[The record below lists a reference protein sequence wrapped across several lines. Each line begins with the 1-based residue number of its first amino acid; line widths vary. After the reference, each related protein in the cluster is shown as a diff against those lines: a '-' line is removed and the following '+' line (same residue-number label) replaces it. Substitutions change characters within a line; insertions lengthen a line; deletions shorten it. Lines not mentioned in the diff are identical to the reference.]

1 MDKKSAYIFFESN
14 AALMYNQL
22 RGLIID
28 TLYAYRDFFRR
39 FKKEEYKHPEAI
51 ITEEKDWNNDI
62 EDVFLVLEMKDE
74 EGQIIFNTP
83 LEEIKSQLLH
93 VVEMVYSVSHNFS
106 RAEVTISRSDKSRLW
121 EILDKDEV
129 VKEVTDEIESII
141 DSNLNA
147 VAIVEEILEK
157 YAYLLN
163 EGEAVD
169 QFCEEPN
176 HTRKEYEQMIDK
188 YEKIY
193 DQVMAE
199 VPFFIRMSMINI
211 DCCAVKKK
219 LLAICREIIEKKLV
233 VSMSHIV
240 TQNSQKIAK
249 QIELLREDIK
259 PRADSVDK
267 LVELEAA
274 IERIKKIEHKKIKE
288 EFEELYKWLLALV
301 NTPYELSDE
310 EINKVYEIFKMVS
323 AITSDVELNENRIRA
338 DREELEDK
346 LRKKRED
353 FRKSLDSVASSIERL
368 KDYATSFEKE
378 KANDEIDTYQRK
390 LRDAEAEA
398 SDINTKE
405 EKIGWQV
412 TEFPVLAE
420 ATIKLAPYA
429 DLWRLIRDFEA
440 SKQTWAKEQSVFKL
454 NADEVESETKRMKKK
469 ATELCSIFKSDT
481 PNPLKLSKEIRNAI
495 EDFEK
500 HTPLVRILC
509 NPGLKSRHWEK
520 IAKIAQETAGLS
532 NFGPETHTTL
542 EHLVGLDLIKEKVA
556 LEEIAE
562 SATKEYNIE
571 KALIKMDED
580 WTNVVCQLKGWKDT
594 GTYVIQ
600 GDSVDEMQLLLD
612 DQFVRIQTMK
622 GSPYAKAFEKE
633 VEEFEQFLHYTQHI
647 LEYWIKV
654 QAAWLYLEPVFSSED
669 IMKQMPI
676 EGAKFKETDALW
688 KSMMAK
694 IHAAPKMKEVTK
706 NKKLLDQF
714 KEAKEGLDIVQKG
727 LNSYLEKKR
736 SFFPRFFFLSD
747 QELLEIL
754 SETKDPLRV
763 QPHLKKCFEGINK
776 LEFDEL
782 KRIHGM
788 YSSEG
793 EYVKYKGEVDAMAA
807 KGAVEQWLIQVEDQM
822 IVSVRDVIEIAY
834 NDYKKKPR
842 NEWVLSRCGQAV
854 LAIDMTYWTSF
865 AEVALRDGGASAL
878 AGYKATLD
886 QQLEEIVQLVRKDVS
901 KLDRATLQALIVL
914 DVHNRD
920 VINQLVEAGV
930 NDASDF
936 SWLAQLR
943 YYWIDGDIKVK
954 IINATCEYNYEYL
967 GNSSRL
973 VITPLTDR
981 CYRTLCGAIWL
992 NYGGAPEGP
1001 AGTGKTETVKDLA
1014 KALAR
1019 QCVVFNCSDGL
1030 DYKAMG
1036 KFFKGLAS
1044 SGAWSCFDEFN
1055 RIDLEVLSVIAQ
1067 QILTIQIALA
1077 GKVTDFIFDDTRI
1090 SLKPTCNVFITM
1102 NPGYAGRSELPDN
1115 LKALFRSVAMMVP
1128 DYAMISEISLYSY
1141 GFSDATNL
1149 ARKIVTTYKLCSEQ
1163 LSSQKHYDYG
1173 MRAVKSVLVAAGNL
1187 KRKQPNENESILMLR
1202 AINDVNLAKF
1212 LSFDLP
1218 LFKGITSDLFPGIE
1232 LPYID
1237 YTDMIACIHNQIK
1250 HYKLQAVPYFI
1261 DKVIQLY
1268 EMILVRHGLMV
1279 VGMPFGGKTSL
1290 LNVLAGAL
1298 TELSEKNLMDE
1309 HKVHFVRLNPK
1320 SIKMKQLYGYS
1331 DEVTQEWTDGVLA
1344 VKFRAYAKMED
1355 EDRKWIIFDGPVD
1368 AVWIENMNTVL
1379 DDNKKLCL
1387 NSGEIIAM
1395 TNSMNM
1401 IFEPMDL
1408 LEASPATVSRCG
1420 MIYVEPQELGWRPLF
1435 ESWKEHCLP
1444 KTFGAPEIDR
1454 LNMLFD
1460 TAIEPLLNQHKALK
1474 EISPTQPQNLIQSLM
1489 KILSVLFQDFEDE
1502 AWFESIE
1509 MKVRFS
1515 IIDQK
1520 FMFAVIWSIGAS
1532 LTVESRK
1539 RFDLFLKK
1547 LANLDFQEVKF
1558 EKKINLP
1565 NSGQVFDYLH
1575 RLRDNKQESEW
1586 VLWTDL
1592 IQNES
1597 ISNKLQPQEII
1608 VQTTDTVRY
1617 SFLLETFI
1625 RNDIYTLFCGPT
1637 GTGKSVYIKNV
1648 IQNNLP
1654 KDKFTTIE
1662 LGFSAQTSENQTQ
1675 EIIDSKLDK
1684 RKVKGQFGP
1693 PVGKK
1698 VIIFVDDFNMPSKEK
1713 YGAQPPIEIIRQ
1725 MIDMGGW
1732 YDYKDKEKP
1741 FKQIVD
1747 KIFVSAMG
1755 PPGGGRTYITPR
1767 ILRHLNLISL
1777 ASFDDDTLNRIF
1789 VTILHWYF
1797 AKSNF
1802 SADVVKLESKI
1813 VLTTLEIFK
1822 MAMSELRPTPLK
1834 SHYLFNLRDF
1844 SKVILGICMTDK
1856 DRINSQEA
1864 VIKLWTHEVWRVF
1877 GDRLTNDDD
1886 KLLLLRS
1893 MRDVI
1898 RKIFGANFDNVM
1910 AAYDKNKDGKVDTI
1924 DEIRALMFTDVLT
1937 ARTAKL
1943 IYEEVTDFQRLQQSL
1958 EDHLNVY
1965 NSTSDKPMDL
1975 VLFSFAIEHL
1985 LIITRILKQ
1994 PGGNA
1999 LLIGVGGSGRQSL
2012 TNLASYIYDYKVM
2025 QIEIKNNYSR
2035 NDWREDLKNILKS
2048 AGAKNQ
2054 ATVFL
2059 FTDSQIKEEGFVED
2073 INTLL
2078 NTAEV
2083 PNLYTAE
2090 EKAELMEIVR
2100 PVARQEGKAP
2110 EGTPTQ
2116 LYNFFIEKIKK
2127 NLHIVLAFS
2136 PIGDALRNRIRMFP
2150 SLVNCCTIDWF
2161 SAWPE
2166 DALFSVAKKFTSEID
2181 MGTERG
2187 DEIRD
2192 ACTDMLKFF
2201 HASTVSWAEKFYK
2214 ELKRR
2219 YYVTPTSYLEM
2230 IKTFRTL
2237 LAEKRK
2243 EVRASINKYANGY
2256 ERIITTETNV
2266 GKMQEQLTEMKPKLK
2281 EAAEVTAKKMEQ
2293 VAIKKEE
2300 ADQVR
2305 AVVSGEEEIAKA
2317 AADEAN
2323 AIKEECERD
2332 LEEALPA
2339 LREAEG
2345 ALKVLDPAK
2354 VSEVKAMKSNPPIP
2368 IKLTLTAMV
2377 ILTKRPV
2384 ERKKNPQTLE
2394 MENDYWGASLKL
2406 LGEQGLMDYLIK
2418 FSEGIDNVEEKTI
2431 RQLGDFL
2438 NNPENKE
2445 NLKEEKVTNASLACG
2460 CFIKWVRG
2468 MYNLYEVNKKVK
2480 PKKEKKAIAEKKANE
2495 LMAELAVKQAKL
2507 KDIND
2512 KVEALQKEL
2521 DVAQKNKDRLEKE
2534 FDECSKQLDRAYK
2547 LIDSLGTEK
2556 GRWNDLAEQLKSF
2569 YVNLTGDVLV
2579 SSGMIAYLGAFTSAF
2594 RSQITAEWVEKC
2606 ISKNIPSSA
2615 TFSLQQVLGDPVK
2628 IRQWNID
2635 GLPSDAFS
2643 IENAIIISKGLR
2655 WPLCIDPQ
2663 GQANRWIKT
2672 MEKKKLLDVVKLNEG
2687 EKMRRTF
2694 ENALQFG
2701 KPVLLENV
2709 GEDLDPSLTPILLKQ
2724 TYVKGASVYIK
2735 LGDKELDYSASFCLY
2750 ITTKLRNPHYLPE
2763 ISTKVSLIN
2772 FMITPEGLNDQLLGK
2787 LVSLE
2792 KPDLE
2797 KAKERLILESAENKK
2812 QLFEIEEQILKV
2824 LSESTNI
2831 LADDAAIEI
2840 LTASKVKSSEIK
2852 EKQKNA
2858 EVTEKQIDEARAGYS
2873 PVSREAACLFFA
2885 ITDLANIDPM
2895 YQYSLKYFIDLFEQA
2910 IHNSEVSS
2918 VLETRLKNLQE
2929 YFLYSLYANIC
2940 RSLFEKDK
2948 LLFSFLLCVR
2958 LMEFRGTLDDEEYR
2972 FLLTGGISLDE
2983 KLPEKPHVEWLSDKA
2998 WGEIVRLGALEKF
3011 NGFVKDFVAKINEYE
3026 LLYTST
3032 IPHKEPLPEPYDT
3045 SFSPFH
3051 KLMLMRCLR
3060 PDKLV
3065 PAIQDYIKGELAE
3078 KFIEPPPFN
3087 LAEVFKDSTAASPLI
3102 FVLSPG
3108 SDPFTSLYKFAES
3121 KSKEVKAISLGQGQG
3136 PSAERAIDEATK
3148 TGNWVVLQNCHLAIT
3163 WMPTLERICEG
3174 FNGEPK
3180 PHPEFRLWLT
3190 SYPSP
3195 DFPVAIL
3202 QNGVKMTNEPP
3213 KGLRANL
3220 TRSYLT
3226 DPISDKAFYESCSRP
3241 KEWQKLLYGLCFFHA
3256 VIQERRKFGPLGWNI
3271 PYEFNESDLRISVRQ
3286 LCMFLNEYPDQVPFD
3301 ALKYLTAECN
3311 YGGRVTDDKDRRLIV
3326 ILLSDYYCN
3335 EMITYDD
3342 YKFAPLDYCTAPTD
3356 GDYDAILEWIKTKID
3371 LNPAPEVFGLHT
3383 NADITKDL
3391 NETGLLLGSLLA
3403 CQSQSGDTKT
3413 ASLEDVL
3420 SKVCQAI
3427 LSDFPRPYD
3436 VEATIAKY
3444 PVKYEESMNTVLT
3457 QEIQRYNG
3465 LIRVIIESL
3474 EDIQK
3479 ALKGLILMSPTLEK
3493 TSQSLFNGKV
3503 PEQWMAKSY
3512 PSLKPLGGYISDL
3525 KARLEFFRLWIEEG
3539 PPATFWI
3546 SGFYFTQSFLTG
3558 VLQNYARKETIAI
3571 DEIVFDFE
3579 VHTPLK
3585 TLRAYSFF

>member
-1 MDKKSAYIFFESN
+1 M
-14 AALMYNQL
+14 
-22 RGLIID
+22 
-28 TLYAYRDFFRR
+28 
-39 FKKEEYKHPEAI
+39 
-51 ITEEKDWNNDI
+51 
-62 EDVFLVLEMKDE
+62 
-74 EGQIIFNTP
+74 
-83 LEEIKSQLLH
+83 
-93 VVEMVYSVSHNFS
+93 
-106 RAEVTISRSDKSRLW
+106 
-121 EILDKDEV
+121 
-129 VKEVTDEIESII
+129 
-141 DSNLNA
+141 
-147 VAIVEEILEK
+147 
-157 YAYLLN
+157 
-163 EGEAVD
+163 
-169 QFCEEPN
+169 
-176 HTRKEYEQMIDK
+176 
-188 YEKIY
+188 
-193 DQVMAE
+193 
-199 VPFFIRMSMINI
+199 
-211 DCCAVKKK
+211 
-219 LLAICREIIEKKLV
+219 
-233 VSMSHIV
+233 
-240 TQNSQKIAK
+240 
-249 QIELLREDIK
+249 
-259 PRADSVDK
+259 
-267 LVELEAA
+267 
-274 IERIKKIEHKKIKE
+274 
-288 EFEELYKWLLALV
+288 
-301 NTPYELSDE
+301 
-310 EINKVYEIFKMVS
+310 
-323 AITSDVELNENRIRA
+323 
-338 DREELEDK
+338 
-346 LRKKRED
+346 
-353 FRKSLDSVASSIERL
+353 
-368 KDYATSFEKE
+368 
-378 KANDEIDTYQRK
+378 
-390 LRDAEAEA
+390 
-398 SDINTKE
+398 
-405 EKIGWQV
+405 
-412 TEFPVLAE
+412 
-420 ATIKLAPYA
+420 
-429 DLWRLIRDFEA
+429 
-440 SKQTWAKEQSVFKL
+440 
-454 NADEVESETKRMKKK
+454 
-469 ATELCSIFKSDT
+469 
-481 PNPLKLSKEIRNAI
+481 
-495 EDFEK
+495 
-500 HTPLVRILC
+500 
-509 NPGLKSRHWEK
+509 
-520 IAKIAQETAGLS
+520 
-532 NFGPETHTTL
+532 
-542 EHLVGLDLIKEKVA
+542 
-556 LEEIAE
+556 
-562 SATKEYNIE
+562 
-571 KALIKMDED
+571 
-580 WTNVVCQLKGWKDT
+580 
-594 GTYVIQ
+594 
-600 GDSVDEMQLLLD
+600 
-612 DQFVRIQTMK
+612 
-622 GSPYAKAFEKE
+622 
-633 VEEFEQFLHYTQHI
+633 
-647 LEYWIKV
+647 
-654 QAAWLYLEPVFSSED
+654 
-669 IMKQMPI
+669 
-676 EGAKFKETDALW
+676 
-688 KSMMAK
+688 
-694 IHAAPKMKEVTK
+694 
-706 NKKLLDQF
+706 
-714 KEAKEGLDIVQKG
+714 
-727 LNSYLEKKR
+727 
-736 SFFPRFFFLSD
+736 
-747 QELLEIL
+747 
-754 SETKDPLRV
+754 
-763 QPHLKKCFEGINK
+763 
-776 LEFDEL
+776 
-782 KRIHGM
+782 
-788 YSSEG
+788 
-793 EYVKYKGEVDAMAA
+793 
-807 KGAVEQWLIQVEDQM
+807 
-822 IVSVRDVIEIAY
+822 
-834 NDYKKKPR
+834 
-842 NEWVLSRCGQAV
+842 
-854 LAIDMTYWTSF
+854 
-865 AEVALRDGGASAL
+865 
-878 AGYKATLD
+878 
-886 QQLEEIVQLVRKDVS
+886 VRKDIS

-920 VINQLVEAGV
+920 VIRQLVDAGV
-930 NDASDF
+930 NEVTDF
-936 SWLAQLR
+936 AWLAQMR
-943 YYWIDGDIKVK
+943 YYWEESNVVVR
-954 IINATCEYNYEYL
+954 IINATCPYNYEYL

-1077 GKVTDFIFDDTRI
+1077 EKVTEFQFDDARI
-1090 SLKPTCNVFITM
+1090 GLKPTCNVFITM

-1187 KRKQPNENESILMLR
+1187 KRKQPNEDESILMLR

-1212 LSFDLP
+1212 LAFDLP

-1232 LPYID
+1232 LPQID

-1250 HYKLQAVPYFI
+1250 LYQLQAVPYFI

-1279 VGMPFGGKTSL
+1279 VGMPFGGKTSI

-1298 TELSEKNLMDE
+1298 TELSERRLMDE
-1309 HKVHFVRLNPK
+1309 HKVHFVRINPK

-1331 DEVTQEWTDGVLA
+1331 DEVTQEWADGVLA
-1344 VKFRAYAKMED
+1344 VKFRAYAKLED
-1355 EDRKWIIFDGPVD
+1355 DDRKWIIFDGPVD

-1420 MIYVEPQELGWRPLF
+1420 MIYMEPHEMGWRPLF
-1435 ESWKEHCLP
+1435 ESWKEFCLP
-1444 KTFGAPEIDR
+1444 KTFGPPETDR

-1460 TAIEPLLNQHKALK
+1460 TGIDALLAQHKTLK
-1474 EISPTQPQNLIQSLM
+1474 ESSPTQPQNLIQSLM
-1489 KILSVLFQDFEDE
+1489 RMLGVLLQDFNDE
-1502 AWFESIE
+1502 KWFESIE
-1509 MKVRFS
+1509 MKTRFS

-1520 FMFAVIWSIGAS
+1520 FMFAVVWSIGGS

-1539 RFDLFLKK
+1539 KFDLFVKK
-1547 LANLDFQEVKF
+1547 LANLDLQEHKF
-1558 EKKINLP
+1558 DKKINLP
-1565 NSGQVFDYLH
+1565 NSGSVYDYLH
-1575 RLRDNKQESEW
+1575 RLRDNKQDGEW

-1592 IQNES
+1592 IPNEN

-1617 SFLLETFI
+1617 SYLLEMNI
-1625 RNDIYTLFCGPT
+1625 KNDILTLFCGPT

-1648 IQNNLP
+1648 IHNVLP

-1684 RKVKGQFGP
+1684 RKKGQYGP
-1693 PVGKK
+1693 PIGKK
-1698 VIIFVDDFNMPSKEK
+1698 VVIFVDDLNMPSKEK
-1713 YGAQPPIEIIRQ
+1713 YGAQPPVEILRQ
-1725 MIDMGGW
+1725 MIDQGGW

-1741 FKQIVD
+1741 FRQIVD
-1747 KIFVSAMG
+1747 KIFISAMG
-1755 PPGGGRTYITPR
+1755 PPGGGRTFITPR
-1767 ILRHLNLISL
+1767 ILRHVHLVSL
-1777 ASFDDDTLNRIF
+1777 TAFDDDTLNRIF
-1789 VTILHWYF
+1789 QTILHWYF
-1797 AKSNF
+1797 TKSNF
-1802 SADVVKLESKI
+1802 SPDVTKLESKI
-1813 VLTTLEIFK
+1813 VMTTLEIYK
-1822 MAMSELRPTPLK
+1822 IAMAELRPTPMK

-1856 DRINSQEA
+1856 DRIKDQES
-1864 VIKLWTHEVWRVF
+1864 VIKLLTHEVWRVF
-1877 GDRLTNDDD
+1877 GDRLTDEED
-1886 KLLLLRS
+1886 KNFLLRTL
-1893 MRDVI
+1893 RDVI
-1898 RKIFGANFDNVM
+1898 KKIFGANFDNVM
-1910 AAYDKNKDGKVDTI
+1910 ASLDKNKDGKVDTI
-1924 DEIRALMFTDVLT
+1924 DEIRALMFTDVFT
-1937 ARTAKL
+1937 ARAAKPF
-1943 IYEEVTDFQRLQQSL
+1943 YEEVTDFQRLQESL
-1958 EDHLNVY
+1958 EEHLGNY

-1985 LIITRILKQ
+1985 LIILRILKQ

-2012 TNLASYIYDYKVM
+2012 TNLAAYIYDYRVM

-2035 NDWREDLKNILKS
+2035 NDWREDLKAILKS

-2054 ATVFL
+2054 PTVFV

-2090 EKAELMEIVR
+2090 EKAELMELVR
-2100 PVARQEGKAP
+2100 PVARQEGKAVD
-2110 EGTPTQ
+2110 GTPVQ
-2116 LYNFFIEKIKK
+2116 LYNFFIEKVKK
-2127 NLHIVLAFS
+2127 NLHIVLTFS

-2161 SAWPE
+2161 SAWPD
-2166 DALFSVAKKFTSEID
+2166 DALVSVAKNFVRDID

-2187 DEIRD
+2187 QEIRD
-2192 ACTDMLKFF
+2192 ACTEMLQFF
-2201 HASTVSWAEKFYK
+2201 HESTVAWADRFYK
-2214 ELKRR
+2214 ELKRK

-2230 IKTFRTL
+2230 IKTFRLL

-2243 EVRASINKYANGY
+2243 EVRANINKYANGY
-2256 ERIITTETNV
+2256 ERIITTEKTV

-2281 EAAEVTAKKMEQ
+2281 EAAEDTAKKMEQ
-2293 VAIKKEE
+2293 VAVKKAE
-2300 ADQVR
+2300 ADKVR
-2305 AVVSGEEEIAKA
+2305 EVVSKEEEIAKS

-2332 LEEALPA
+2332 LEEAMPA

-2345 ALKVLDPAK
+2345 ALKVLDPSK
-2354 VSEVKAMKSNPPIP
+2354 VAEVKAMRSNPPIP
-2368 IKLTLTAMV
+2368 VKLTLTAMV
-2377 ILTKRPV
+2377 ILTKKVPV
-2384 ERKKNPQTLE
+2384 ERKKNPQTME
-2394 MENDYWGASLKL
+2394 MEWDYWGASLKL
-2406 LGEQGLMDYLIK
+2406 LGESGLMDYLIG
-2418 FSEGIDNVEEKTI
+2418 FSKGIDDVEEKTI
-2431 RQLGDFL
+2431 KQLGDFL

-2445 NLKEEKVTNASLACG
+2445 NLKEEKVMNASIACG

-2468 MYNLYEVNKKVK
+2468 MYNLYEVNKKVR
-2480 PKKEKKAIAEKKANE
+2480 PKKEKKAVAEKQAND
-2495 LMAELAVKQAKL
+2495 LMAELAVKQATL

-2512 KVEALQKEL
+2512 KVETLQREL
-2521 DVAQKNKDRLEKE
+2521 DVTQKNKERLEKE
-2534 FDECSKQLDRAYK
+2534 FDECSRQLERAFK

-2556 GRWNDLAEQLKSF
+2556 GRWNELAEQLKVF

-2594 RSQITAEWVEKC
+2594 RTQITAEWVEKC
-2606 ISKNIPSSA
+2606 ISKNIPSSE

-2635 GLPSDAFS
+2635 GLPSDSFS

-2672 MEKKKLLDVVKLNEG
+2672 MEKKKGLDVAKLNEG
-2687 EKMRRTF
+2687 EKTRRIF
-2694 ENALQFG
+2694 ENAIQFG

-2709 GEDLDPSLTPILLKQ
+2709 GEELDPSLTPILLKQ
-2724 TYVKGASVYIK
+2724 TYVKGSSTYIR
-2735 LGDKELDYSASFCLY
+2735 LGDKELDYSAGFCLY

-2792 KPDLE
+2792 KPELE
-2797 KAKERLILESAENKK
+2797 KAKERLILESADNKK
-2812 QLFEIEEQILKV
+2812 QLFEIEEQILRV

-2831 LADDAAIEI
+2831 LGDDAAIEI
-2840 LTASKVKSSEIK
+2840 LTASKFKSSEIK

-2895 YQYSLKYFIDLFEQA
+2895 YQYSLKYFIDLFEQS
-2910 IHNSEVSS
+2910 IHNSEISP

-2958 LMEFRGTLDDEEYR
+2958 LMEYRGQLDSDQYR

-2983 KLPEKPHVEWLSDKA
+2983 KLPEKPNAPWLSDKA
-2998 WGEIVRLGALEKF
+2998 WGEIIRMGALE
-3011 NGFVKDFVAKINEYE
+3011 GFSSFVQDFKAKIDEFKN
-3026 LLYTST
+3026 LHTST
-3032 IPHKEPLPEPYDT
+3032 TPHKEPLPEPYDT
-3045 SFSPFH
+3045 TFSPFH
-3051 KLMLMRCLR
+3051 KLLVLRCLR
-3060 PDKLV
+3060 PDKLI
-3065 PAIQDYIKGELAE
+3065 PAIQDFIRIELAE

-3087 LAEVFKDSTAASPLI
+3087 LAEVFKDSTASSPLI

-3121 KSKEVKAISLGQGQG
+3121 KNKGVKAISLGQGQG
-3136 PSAERAIDEATK
+3136 PSAERAIEDASR

-3174 FNGEPK
+3174 FTAEPK

-3226 DPISDKAFYESCSRP
+3226 DPISDRAFFESCNRP
-3241 KEWQKLLYGLCFFHA
+3241 REWRKLLFGLCFFHA

-3301 ALKYLTAECN
+3301 ALQYLTAECN

-3326 ILLSDYYCN
+3326 ILLGDYYCN

-3342 YKFAPLDYCTAPTD
+3342 YKFAPVEYCSAPID
-3356 GDYDAILEWIKTKID
+3356 GDYEATLEWIKTKID
-3371 LNPAPEVFGLHT
+3371 MNPVPEVFGLHT

-3391 NETGLLLGSLLA
+3391 NETGLLLDSLMS
-3403 CQSQSGDTKT
+3403 CQSQGGDSKT
-3413 ASLEDVL
+3413 ASIDEVL
-3420 SKVCQAI
+3420 TKVCQAI
-3427 LSDFPRPYD
+3427 LSDFPKPFD
-3436 VEATIAKY
+3436 VEGVTLKY

-3457 QEIQRYNG
+3457 QEIQRFNI
-3465 LIRVIIESL
+3465 LVRVIIESL

-3479 ALKGLILMSPTLEK
+3479 ALKGLILMSPVLEK

-3503 PEQWMAKSY
+3503 PDQWMAKSY

-3525 KARLEFFRLWIEEG
+3525 KARLEFFRKWIEDG
-3539 PPATFWI
+3539 PPPTFWI

-3558 VLQNYARKETIAI
+3558 VLQNYARKEKIAI

-3579 VHTPLK
+3579 VQTALK
-3585 TLRAYSFF
+3585 TLNAYSFFF